1 MPAERES
8 PKLRPV
14 KYVVE
19 PVGPSM
25 SEQFEAIHIEAR
37 QSHTGERWAITW
49 RSYVWTRKGWEY
61 EMRTDAF
68 LKRARW
74 TFDEAVAQVEQAAS
88 ARFPSQDA
96 KFKPECR

>member
-61 EMRTDAF
+61 EM
-68 LKRARW
+68 